1 MTPLKSRNL
10 LLSIKLYIIYFTLNK
25 KEKTREKSGQNNLV
39 FLQKN
44 KNLWKKQKKDEKN
57 GKKYRKGG

>member
-44 KNLWKKQKKDEKN
+44 KNLWKKKKKDEKN
-57 GKKYRKGG
+57 GKNYRKGG

>member
-1 MTPLKSRNL
+1 VK
-10 LLSIKLYIIYFTLNK
+10 
-25 KEKTREKSGQNNLV
+25 KSGQNNLV

>member
-1 MTPLKSRNL
+1 VK
-10 LLSIKLYIIYFTLNK
+10 
-25 KEKTREKSGQNNLV
+25 KSGQNNLV

-57 GKKYRKGG
+57 GKNYRKGG